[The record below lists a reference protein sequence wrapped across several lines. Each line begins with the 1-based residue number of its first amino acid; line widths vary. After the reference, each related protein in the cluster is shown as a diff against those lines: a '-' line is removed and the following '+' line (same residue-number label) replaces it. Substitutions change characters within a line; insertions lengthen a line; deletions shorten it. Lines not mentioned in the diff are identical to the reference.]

1 MQIEPDN
8 SIVSRRECILR
19 EHVLKYVVST
29 AWLIGTAYFS
39 ETRQPEKN
47 AKRFLEK
54 ERKAGFL
61 EKQRLLAHPF
71 STPRTPLFEWQ
82 LGTSGPNA
90 SSLKHKA
97 DKRWDSPLKPVTV
110 YVGTRQAA
118 NSFGGYVQTFNSLH
132 LSHDLFCTAVYLE
145 TKKLNPGKAE
155 DWLFEGA
162 FASSLEDDEK
172 PGDARLFREGSAYKL
187 IEILGR
193 YSLEHIESIHP
204 FCEAK
209 GIEYEIW

>member
-1 MQIEPDN
+1 MRTDPDN

-19 EHVLKYVVST
+19 EHVLKYAVST
-29 AWLIGTAYFS
+29 PSLIGTAYFF
-39 ETRQPEKN
+39 ETKQPEKN

-71 STPRTPLFEWQ
+71 STPRAPLFEWQ
-82 LGTSGPNA
+82 LGTPGPSA

-110 YVGTRQAA
+110 YFGTRQAA
-118 NSFGGYVQTFNSLH
+118 NSFGGHVQALNSLH

-145 TKKLNPGKAE
+145 TKKN
-155 DWLFEGA
+155 
-162 FASSLEDDEK
+162 
-172 PGDARLFREGSAYKL
+172 
-187 IEILGR
+187 
-193 YSLEHIESIHP
+193 HP
-204 FCEAK
+204 R
-209 GIEYEIW
+209 